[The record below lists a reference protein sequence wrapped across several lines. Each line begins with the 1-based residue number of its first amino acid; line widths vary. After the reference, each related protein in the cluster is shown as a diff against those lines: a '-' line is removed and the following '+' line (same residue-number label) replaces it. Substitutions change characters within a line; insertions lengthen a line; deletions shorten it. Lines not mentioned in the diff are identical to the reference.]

1 MMQKKFV
8 FRQLSRYLY
17 THRIQSPLQNISGF
31 RRSHLDGFF
40 EIYQFENVYNLHN
53 YSANGREYC
62 LSLKSNLADSFRL
75 SNAID
80 VMNFVVGG
88 EWDFVIFSTV
98 RSRPRYRIEN
108 VPTRGWQ
115 KENLGFIKDENQT
128 NVALTRARE
137 GLIIV
142 GMKVL

>member
-1 MMQKKFV
+1 M
-8 FRQLSRYLY
+8 
-17 THRIQSPLQNISGF
+17 
-31 RRSHLDGFF
+31 DGFWNF
-40 EIYQFENVYNLHN
+40 TNFENVYNLHAYN
-53 YSANGREYC
+53 ANGRQYC
-62 LSLKSNLADSFRL
+62 LSLKSNLADIFRL

-80 VMNFVVGG
+80 VMHFVVGG

-98 RSRPRYRIEN
+98 RSLPRYRIEN

-115 KENLGFIKDENQT
+115 KESLGFIKDENQT